1 MEGQHAQTLAEAAI
15 IPALSGFLLC
25 LGVILFNA
33 WHPVPRPGPWTPL
46 TPGRRRRLIRDSVRL
61 VAWGCL
67 AFFGVV
73 LVFSVILQHETN
85 AWSALWSAPFLLAIT
100 LPVWILLT
108 RIADRRARHRLPS
121 SESGSIAG

>member
-46 TPGRRRRLIRDSVRL
+46 TPDRRRRLIRDSVRL

-73 LVFSVILQHETN
+73 TVFSVILQHETN
-85 AWSALWSAPFLLAIT
+85 AWSACWSAPFLLAIT
-100 LPVWILLT
+100 LPMWVALT
-108 RIADRRARHRLPS
+108 RLADRRARHLPP
-121 SESGSIAG
+121 SGGNDPIA

>member
-1 MEGQHAQTLAEAAI
+1 MQPRREAAI

-46 TPGRRRRLIRDSVRL
+46 TPDRRRRLIRDSVRL

-73 LVFSVILQHETN
+73 TVFSVILQHETN
-85 AWSALWSAPFLLAIT
+85 AWSAFWSALFLLAIT
-100 LPVWILLT
+100 LPMWVALT
-108 RIADRRARHRLPS
+108 RLADRRARHRPPS
-121 SESGSIAG
+121 GGNDPIA